1 MVFPVACFSILYA
14 AFEYYL
20 ITDPSFGIRPLL
32 FSLIYRY
39 HLLMAGL
46 FGIVSYSIVV
56 MNIPIRKHGLL
67 TLVLV
72 GTIFSVMLVIEDFA
86 WFTLRAV
93 APRDEDIN
101 AGKLV
106 IEGEWTTQ
114 FMGSTGFYSTAVP
127 NWYFVC
133 ASCAIITSLIA
144 RTKKQN
150 LLRRNIRLDASKDQ
164 LGSDAYSFTMVTLRH
179 WINCLI
185 IFLRYENRK

>member
-20 ITDPSFGIRPLL
+20 ITDPSYGIRPLL
-32 FSLIYRY
+32 FSLIYPY
-39 HLLMAGL
+39 HLLMAAL
-46 FGIVSYSIVV
+46 FGIAAYSIVV
-56 MNIPIRKHGLL
+56 PNFPIRKNGVL

-93 APRDEDIN
+93 APRDGDIN

-114 FMGSTGFYSTAVP
+114 FMGSTSFYFTAVP

-133 ASCAIITSLIA
+133 AFCAIISSLTVGA
-144 RTKKQN
+144 HRKKQN
-150 LLRRNIRLDASKDQ
+150 LRLRMSI
-164 LGSDAYSFTMVTLRH
+164 G
-179 WINCLI
+179 
-185 IFLRYENRK
+185 

>member
-1 MVFPVACFSILYA
+1 VLANYTSYTGSSAKTFFNRLVFPVACFSILYA

-20 ITDPSFGIRPLL
+20 ITDPSYGIRPLL
-32 FSLIYRY
+32 FSLIYPY

-46 FGIVSYSIVV
+46 FGIAAYSIVV
-56 MNIPIRKHGLL
+56 MNLPIRKHGLL

-72 GTIFSVMLVIEDFA
+72 GTIFFVMLVIEDFA
-86 WFTLRAV
+86 WFTLRAI
-93 APRDEDIN
+93 APRDGDIN

-114 FMGSTGFYSTAVP
+114 FMGSTSFYFTVVP

-133 ASCAIITSLIA
+133 ASCTIITFLTIRA

-150 LLRRNIRLDASKDQ
+150 LLLPKNISQNCKDQ
-164 LGSDAYSFTMVTLRH
+164 FGLDG
-179 WINCLI
+179 
-185 IFLRYENRK
+185 